1 MKYHYYTPLANQTKI
16 EKKANRFLFS
26 FALTP
31 GELLGVRFPGCDG
44 GGVSFAAVRG
54 APINLGTL
62 FSTLTFK
69 QTKSPRGVLPSN
81 RLIGMCRW
89 KGSHAFSRLV

>member
-44 GGVSFAAVRG
+44 EVSPSQPLE
-54 APINLGTL
+54 APPFI
-62 FSTLTFK
+62 
-69 QTKSPRGVLPSN
+69 
-81 RLIGMCRW
+81 
-89 KGSHAFSRLV
+89 